1 MTAIHTKEVRLF
13 PVRCKNRS
21 CSAYGQRMY
30 LPFSE
35 RRKRW
40 ELLDEAAHKCLG
52 CEKPYGLC
60 AVVHL
65 LTPDENGQVHGSL
78 ETSMGVFV
86 EHPNKRWEFICDNSK
101 RGYQE
106 QKDSIDYPY
115 SFTPVP
121 SAATC
126 YDCLEKFSKL
136 GTEEKEEVE
145 NLMAYF
151 RSKE

>member
-1 MTAIHTKEVRLF
+1 
-13 PVRCKNRS
+13 
-21 CSAYGQRMY
+21 MY

-86 EHPNKRWEFICDNSK
+86 EHPNKRWEFVCPPRVRSV
-101 RGYQE
+101 GVL
-106 QKDSIDYPY
+106 SPY
-115 SFTPVP
+115 SLI
-121 SAATC
+121 S
-126 YDCLEKFSKL
+126 YRK
-136 GTEEKEEVE
+136 
-145 NLMAYF
+145 MHI
-151 RSKE
+151 